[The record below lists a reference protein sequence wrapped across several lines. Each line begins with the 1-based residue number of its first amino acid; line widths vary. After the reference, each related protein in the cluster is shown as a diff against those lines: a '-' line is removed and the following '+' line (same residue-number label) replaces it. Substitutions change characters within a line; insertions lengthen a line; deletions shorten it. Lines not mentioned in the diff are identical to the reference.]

1 MKKTAYDKYKDDD
14 FSDAKPATEVEHL
27 NRLRA
32 EKTRITIYLDSDVVE
47 AFKAQADQQG
57 RGYQPMINEA
67 LRTHLDKATPVITT
81 DEATLRRVI
90 REEMKE
96 TA

>member
-1 MKKTAYDKYKDDD
+1 MDAKESD

-32 EKTRITIYLDSDVVE
+32 EKTRITIYLDSDVIESFRV
-47 AFKAQADQQG
+47 QADQQG
-57 RGYQPMINEA
+57 RGYQTLINEA
-67 LRTHLDKATPVITT
+67 LRVHLNKAVIAT

-90 REEMKE
+90 REELQE
-96 TA
+96 SA